1 MGKWK
6 TVLDWGKKAVDH
18 SATRAT
24 ARSIGGAVI
33 HPQRTLSGL
42 GKATKTAVVG
52 TGMGYLAWES
62 IANDKPVVR
71 AAADILVGEETVDRG
86 LEAAEAAAEKA
97 EAVADKA
104 GQALE
109 GVENAVSSMNDTWG
123 GIGTFLKNI
132 LGGNGKDMFGSFF
145 GNIGKGNVSGL
156 SLLGLIASAFL
167 VFGRFGWMGK
177 IAGAALGMML
187 IGGNSNVKNMQAAT
201 TSGLEQDERQRGGG
215 MRR

>member
-86 LEAAEAAAEKA
+86 LETAEAAAEKA

-156 SLLGLIASAFL
+156 SLLGLVASAFL

-177 IAGAALGMML
+177 IAGAALSMML
-187 IGGNSNVKNMQAAT
+187 IGGNSNVKNMQAAA
-201 TSGLEQDERQRGGG
+201 TSGQERDERQQGGG